1 MDPKTFRQIGHT
13 ILRGFFNFLVLYTTA
28 NIRFIRFPFSTKDTK
43 LGLLFQDMCHGLT
56 QIVVSVAEN
65 HTKMILEAAC
75 SEEENK
81 KSDVNK
87 LISLVLVSA

>member
-1 MDPKTFRQIGHT
+1 
-13 ILRGFFNFLVLYTTA
+13 
-28 NIRFIRFPFSTKDTK
+28 
-43 LGLLFQDMCHGLT
+43 MCHGLT